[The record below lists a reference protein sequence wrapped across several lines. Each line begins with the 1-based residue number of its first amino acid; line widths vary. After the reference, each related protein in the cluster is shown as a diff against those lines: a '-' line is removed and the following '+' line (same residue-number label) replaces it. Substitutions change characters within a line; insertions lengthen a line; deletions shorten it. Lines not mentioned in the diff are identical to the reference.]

1 MLSTI
6 ECIRVKLERAKKH
19 IQELDAELGSFFAS
33 NPYPISYKRDPETRR
48 LIYYVK
54 NTRAVPPILSAISG
68 DAIQNIRSSLDYLA
82 VGLFRSIPQNDNASP
97 KRIYFPIFD
106 SVRQYKSDGRGAIPH
121 LRRDAAKLIDAVEP
135 YKGGAGHI
143 LWVLHRLSIV
153 DKHRMLVMIGSAYG
167 IGIGDH
173 MQRMAADMNPIFEAL
188 NPPDLFIGPK
198 NVVPLVDGH
207 ELFTDAPDA
216 KPNAKM
222 RFRFFVAF
230 AEPGILDLARPAGH
244 TLAEMLKFVASILPR
259 FEPFL

>member
-6 ECIRVKLERAKKH
+6 ECIRVKLERAQKH

-48 LIYYVK
+48 LIYCVR
-54 NTRAVPPILSAISG
+54 NTRALPPILSAISG

-82 VGLFRSIPQNDNASP
+82 VGLFRSIPQKPQNDNASP

-106 SVRQYKSDGRGAIPH
+106 SVKQYKSEGRGAIPR
-121 LRRDAAKLIDAVEP
+121 LRPDATKLIDAVEP

-173 MQRMAADMNPIFEAL
+173 MQRMAADMDPIFEAL
-188 NPPDLFIGPK
+188 NPPDLFIGPRS
-198 NVVPLVDGH
+198 VVPLEDGH

-216 KPNAKM
+216 KPIAK
-222 RFRFFVAF
+222 A
-230 AEPGILDLARPAGH
+230 
-244 TLAEMLKFVASILPR
+244 ASINKGSN
-259 FEPFL
+259 